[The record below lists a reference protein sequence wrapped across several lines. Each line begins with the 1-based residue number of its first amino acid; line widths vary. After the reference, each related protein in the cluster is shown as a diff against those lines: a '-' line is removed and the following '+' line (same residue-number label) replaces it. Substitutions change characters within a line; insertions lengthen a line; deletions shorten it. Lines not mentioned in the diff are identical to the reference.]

1 MTDEGTGSSLA
12 KLSSRKNVIPIS
24 SISDLGSVVSDVQA
38 QINTLIS
45 KLENDVSPE
54 FKALMESYIK
64 KANETEELKVNIE
77 NIKQKSEEVKS
88 EIGELRDTN
97 RNLVN
102 ELQNTRETLGSIEEE
117 LDNLKLNT
125 SRTEDEYKDKIKGL
139 KKLNLEYED
148 KINILQE
155 EKEKLKSVL
164 EEKMAEFADVHES
177 IRQELL
183 DQSYEARKIEQE
195 LIIQKD
201 NLKKQVEEFEVLI
214 REQQEQIDLKVKE
227 IEYKDALLNQFIKQ
241 SMNERL
247 ANQQIEQEE
256 KYERKK
262 IFGIF

>member
-12 KLSSRKNVIPIS
+12 KLSTRKNVIPIT
-24 SISDLGSVVSDVQA
+24 SITDLGSIVSDVQA
-38 QINTLIS
+38 QVSALIS

-64 KANETEELKVNIE
+64 KANETEELKISLE
-77 NIKQKSEEVKS
+77 NIREKSDGIKA
-88 EIGELRDTN
+88 EISELRDTN
-97 RNLVN
+97 RNLIN
-102 ELQNTRETLGSIEEE
+102 ELQSTRETLNSLEEE
-117 LDNLKLNT
+117 LENLQAST
-125 SRTEDEYKDKIKGL
+125 SRTEEEYKEKIKSL
-139 KKLNLEYED
+139 KKLTLEYED

-164 EEKMAEFADVHES
+164 EEKMADFADTHES

-183 DQSYEARKIEQE
+183 DQSYESRKTEQE
-195 LIIQKD
+195 LIMQKD
-201 NLKKQVEEFEVLI
+201 NLKKQVEEFEVI
-214 REQQEQIDLKVKE
+214 IKEQQEQIDLKVKE

-247 ANQQIEQEE
+247 SSQQVEQEE
-256 KYERKK
+256 KHERRK